1 MENRVFFIADIE
13 GDTSFQDVTLLIN
26 NCVCDDWEKVDAVIP
41 VKNFVGWNYAYP
53 ADPAK
58 CYKLCVLQLKMS
70 SYSPTGKQYQIATE
84 KNKQILFNKQNFND
98 GIDYLKKAIKNKIP
112 VLCGVDDK
120 PGTPNKDTI
129 TDHFVIIV
137 GMGSDSIGN
146 YFLFFD
152 NAVSDSSVGASS
164 ENKLYCF
171 CSDSKLEGV
180 GDTRNGYIQGTSR
193 KKYTVS
199 RIVTSVKIK

>member
-53 ADPAK
+53 GDPAK

-180 GDTRNGYIQGTSR
+180 GDTRNGFNCQRELRCSDYRYHS
-193 KKYTVS
+193 
-199 RIVTSVKIK
+199 

>member
-53 ADPAK
+53 GDPAK

-152 NAVSDSSVGASS
+152 NAESDSSVGASS

>member
-53 ADPAK
+53 GDPAK

>member
-1 MENRVFFIADIE
+1 MATLRIKSID
-13 GDTSFQDVTLLIN
+13 GDTDFQNVLLQITS
-26 NCVCDDWEKVDAVIP
+26 CVCDDWEKIPSVIP

-53 ADPAK
+53 GDPAK